1 MSQGLSRRQAA
12 LLGLVVLV
20 TLALA
25 AGSLWRIGSH
35 QGLFAP
41 TFDVSV
47 GFAEVHDVAPGTAVR
62 IRGVNAGQVVA
73 IDYPAGDGPGAVVT
87 LRLKLD
93 AKYADRLYADASASL
108 HSTGLLSAK
117 VVAVNPGTP
126 ATGPLTERQL
136 RATESPDLGASAAKF
151 GAAADEAALL
161 LREVR
166 TGNGTLARL
175 VRDDELYQDL
185 KGLAKDSRREVA
197 NVTQFVE
204 DGRATL
210 KSVRQGTDAI
220 AKMPLIRSY
229 VEDPVALIV
238 RPASRREAM
247 TYNADDLFE
256 PGTAI
261 LTDGGKAHLDAAAAW
276 LSRLTNDKAE
286 VVVVAFFD
294 PAGKSQ
300 TPASA
305 VELTR
310 QQAEVA
316 LAHLKSHGVHKLG
329 WVTRRKM
336 TALGLGVTPPPLPE
350 KEPLPPSCLQVLVFT
365 PQ

>member
-35 QGLFAP
+35 QGLFAD
-41 TFDVSV
+41 TFEVSV

-62 IRGVNAGQVVA
+62 IRGVSAGQVVA
-73 IDYPAGDGPGAVVT
+73 IDYPDHDGPDAVVT

-93 AKYADRLYADASASL
+93 AKYADRLYADASAML
-108 HSTGLLSAK
+108 HATGLLSAK
-117 VVAVNPGTP
+117 VVAVNPGSP
-126 ATGPLTERQL
+126 AAGPLVERRL
-136 RATESPDLGASAAKF
+136 RAAESPDLGASAAKF
-151 GAAADEAALL
+151 GAAADEATAL

-166 TGNGTLARL
+166 TGNGSLAKL

-185 KGLAKDSRREVA
+185 KGLAKDSRREVS

-229 VEDPVALIV
+229 VEDPAALIV

-247 TYNADDLFE
+247 TYNTDDLFE
-256 PGTAI
+256 PGTAL
-261 LTDGGKAHLDAAAAW
+261 LTDGGKVHVGAVANW
-276 LSRLTNDKAE
+276 LAGLTSGKSE
-286 VVVVAFFD
+286 VVVAAYFD
-294 PAGKSQ
+294 PTNRSQ

-310 QQAEVA
+310 QQAEVV
-316 LAHLKSHGVHKLG
+316 LA
-329 WVTRRKM
+329 
-336 TALGLGVTPPPLPE
+336 E
-350 KEPLPPSCLQVLVFT
+350 
-365 PQ
+365 

>member
-20 TLALA
+20 TLVIA
-25 AGSLWRIGSH
+25 AASLWRIGAH
-35 QGLFAP
+35 QGLFAD
-41 TFDVSV
+41 TFEVSV

-73 IDYPAGDGPGAVVT
+73 IEYPDHDGPDAVVT

-93 AKYADRLYADASASL
+93 AKYADRLHADASATL
-108 HSTGLLSAK
+108 HATGLLSAK

-126 ATGPLTERQL
+126 VAGPLVDRQL
-136 RATESPDLGASAAKF
+136 RAAESPDLGASAAKF
-151 GAAADEAALL
+151 GAAADEATAL

-166 TGNGTLARL
+166 TGNGSLAKL

-185 KGLAKDSRREVA
+185 KGLAKDSRREVT

-229 VEDPVALIV
+229 VEDPAALIV

-256 PGTAI
+256 PGTAL
-261 LTDGGKAHLDAAAAW
+261 LTDAGKAHVEAVAGW
-276 LSRLTNDKAE
+276 LTGLTNDKSE
-286 VVVVAFFD
+286 VVVAAFARGAQS
-294 PAGKSQ
+294 PA
-300 TPASA
+300 AA

-310 QQAEVA
+310 QQAEVV
-316 LAHLKSHGVHKLG
+316 LSDLKARGVHKLG

-336 TALGLGVTPPPLPE
+336 TAIGLGGATPPVTDKGPP
-350 KEPLPPSCLQVLVFT
+350 PPSCLQVLVFT

>member
-1 MSQGLSRRQAA
+1 MSHRLSRRQAA

-25 AGSLWRIGSH
+25 AASLWRIGSH
-35 QGLFAP
+35 QGLFAE
-41 TFDVSV
+41 TFDVTV

-62 IRGVNAGQVVA
+62 VRGVNAGQVVA
-73 IDYPAGDGPGAVVT
+73 IDYPDHDGPGAVVT

-93 AKYADRLYADASASL
+93 AKYADRLYADATAVL

-126 ATGPLTERQL
+126 AAGPLVERRL
-136 RATESPDLGASAAKF
+136 KATESPDLGASAAKF
-151 GAAADEAALL
+151 GAAADEATQL

-166 TGNGTLARL
+166 TGTGSLAKL

-185 KGLAKDSRREVA
+185 KGLAKDSRREVN

-220 AKMPLIRSY
+220 SKMPLIRSY
-229 VEDPVALIV
+229 VEDPGAILV
-238 RPASRREAM
+238 RPTARREAV
-247 TYNADDLFE
+247 TYNTDDLFE
-256 PGTAI
+256 PGSAI
-261 LTDGGKAHLDAAAAW
+261 LTDAGKIHLDSVAGW
-276 LSRLTNDKAE
+276 LTHLASDKSD

-294 PAGKSQ
+294 PADKSQ
-300 TPASA
+300 SPVSA

-310 QQAEVA
+310 QQAEAV
-316 LAHLKSHGVHKLG
+316 LAYLKAHGVHKLG

-336 TALGLGVTPPPLPE
+336 TALGLGTAKPPVPE
-350 KEPLPPSCLQVLVFT
+350 KEPPPPSCLQVLVFT

>member
-35 QGLFAP
+35 QGLFAE
-41 TFDVSV
+41 TFDATV

-62 IRGVNAGQVVA
+62 VRGVNAGQVVG
-73 IDYPAGDGPGAVVT
+73 IDYPDHDGPGAVVT

-93 AKYADRLYADASASL
+93 AKYADRLYADATAVL

-126 ATGPLTERQL
+126 ATGPLVERRL
-136 RATESPDLGASAAKF
+136 KATESPDLGASAAKF
-151 GAAADEAALL
+151 GAAADEATQL

-166 TGNGTLARL
+166 TGTGSLAKL

-185 KGLAKDSRREVA
+185 KGLAKDSRREVN

-220 AKMPLIRSY
+220 SKMPLIRSY
-229 VEDPVALIV
+229 VEDPGAILV
-238 RPASRREAM
+238 RPTARREAM
-247 TYNADDLFE
+247 TYNTDDLFE
-256 PGTAI
+256 PRSAI
-261 LTDGGKAHLDAAAAW
+261 LTDAGKIHLDSVAGW
-276 LSRLTNDKAE
+276 LTHLASDKSE

-300 TPASA
+300 TPVSA

-310 QQAEVA
+310 QQAEAV
-316 LAHLKSHGVHKLG
+316 LAYLKAHGVHKLG

-336 TALGLGVTPPPLPE
+336 TALGLGTATPPVPE
-350 KEPLPPSCLQVLVFT
+350 KDPLPPSCLQVLVFT